1 VSECL
6 FLKAKWV
13 IFFSYIMARTS
24 YNRSDD
30 DVRFVLYQQAKLD
43 LYSASWQFTETTVRN
58 RHVAPLGHTNL
69 IPGQSIFALKKIL
82 SNVWYDYDDLISC
95 MYVNELHRWFSGLCV
110 RLKPKTKIDIC
121 ICCCSTKQAVLRS
134 KSKYWLARNQVSV
147 SKWSDM
153 SIADCCFSELSTG
166 TAKL

>member
-1 VSECL
+1 MSEVIYCIFCL
-6 FLKAKWV
+6 FSV
-13 IFFSYIMARTS
+13 ITGPIGFDFHSNT
-24 YNRSDD
+24 
-30 DVRFVLYQQAKLD
+30 LHTL
-43 LYSASWQFTETTVRN
+43 QFCY
-58 RHVAPLGHTNL
+58 
-69 IPGQSIFALKKIL
+69 FKKKIL

-166 TAKL
+166 TIKIQLSLLV

>member
-1 VSECL
+1 MKL
-6 FLKAKWV
+6 FTVFFVYFQWSQDLLVLIFTVTHYIPYNFATLK
-13 IFFSYIMARTS
+13 
-24 YNRSDD
+24 
-30 DVRFVLYQQAKLD
+30 
-43 LYSASWQFTETTVRN
+43 
-58 RHVAPLGHTNL
+58 
-69 IPGQSIFALKKIL
+69 KKIL

-121 ICCCSTKQAVLRS
+121 ICCCSTKRAVLRS

-166 TAKL
+166 TIKIQLSLLV